1 MQRLAQFQREVAQ
14 AAALWRQHQAQIR
27 DLLLNDAGL
36 NRRSYAVESLRP
48 RLERLDALIAADGLA
63 SELLRSASVAKARD
77 ELARFGAEKIA
88 SSVKKGLR
96 TAAARVFRQ
105 CRVILLAQA
114 AELAPAFDL
123 RLQYT
128 LAELLRY
135 IETEL
140 PKRKHERQQMSF
152 DDLLHKVWQATR
164 GEQGAHFTAFIR
176 SRYRAALID
185 EFQDTDPVQCGIF
198 EAAYAGTGLP
208 LFFVGDPKQAIY
220 SFRGADIHAYLAARR
235 GVDRSATLDTN
246 QRSVPLLIQAVNQ
259 IFGNGANPAAF
270 VDPGIEFQP
279 VHAAHKTAS
288 SNCTSRAKTRRRC
301 VFCCCRAI
309 ADENGE
315 KTRSASEAGE
325 MATEGTGQ

>member
-1 MQRLAQFQREVAQ
+1 
-14 AAALWRQHQAQIR
+14 
-27 DLLLNDAGL
+27 
-36 NRRSYAVESLRP
+36 
-48 RLERLDALIAADGLA
+48 RLDALIAADGLA

-77 ELARFGAEKIA
+77 ELERFGAEKIA
-88 SSVKKGLR
+88 SSAKKGCAPLQH
-96 TAAARVFRQ
+96 AFFDS
-105 CRVILLAQA
+105 IGLLLGLA

-246 QRSVPLLIQAVNQ
+246 
-259 IFGNGANPAAF
+259 
-270 VDPGIEFQP
+270 
-279 VHAAHKTAS
+279 
-288 SNCTSRAKTRRRC
+288 
-301 VFCCCRAI
+301 
-309 ADENGE
+309 
-315 KTRSASEAGE
+315 
-325 MATEGTGQ
+325 